1 MDNKNNSKK
10 VKNNS
15 NNNNIQSSSLSKP
28 KSKMTMLSF
37 ILLITIGMVLLAT
50 LISHFENEPDTDKD
64 GSKYLKPIVCF
75 SLVAACIYLIY
86 KNMNDKKIFTNEI
99 IIGISMLKK
108 RNIDYQNYC
117 KNTILNYMIVK
128 NKSEKEKYLK

>member
-15 NNNNIQSSSLSKP
+15 NINNIQSSSLSKP

-75 SLVAACIYLIY
+75 SFVAACIYLIY
-86 KNMNDKKIFTNEI
+86 KNMNDKKISI
-99 IIGISMLKK
+99 LG
-108 RNIDYQNYC
+108 Y
-117 KNTILNYMIVK
+117 TIERGLFIYMFVI
-128 NKSEKEKYLK
+128 LMFAFLI